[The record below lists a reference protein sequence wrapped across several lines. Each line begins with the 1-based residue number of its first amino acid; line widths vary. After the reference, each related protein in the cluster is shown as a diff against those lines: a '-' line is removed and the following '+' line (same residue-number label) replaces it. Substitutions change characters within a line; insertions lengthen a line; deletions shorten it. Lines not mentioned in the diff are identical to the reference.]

1 MDSKDEQKVCSSL
14 KSYGSQTIS
23 SAAQQPSYSCSNII
37 TLCGVYFEGDTR
49 INSSAQSDFH
59 EVLDL
64 STL

>member
-23 SAAQQPSYSCSNII
+23 SAAQQPSYSCNNII
-37 TLCGVYFEGDTR
+37 TLYGVYFEGDTR
-49 INSSAQSDFH
+49 ISSSAQSDFH

>member
-1 MDSKDEQKVCSSL
+1 MVPTDEREVCSSL

-49 INSSAQSDFH
+49 ISSSAQSDFH
-59 EVLDL
+59 EVLNL